1 MRLGK
6 NPRLV
11 AENREFD
18 KTGEEEEH
26 EKRFAQNHESFEL
39 EALSRRLEVV
49 LRQNPRFHQPPNS
62 SADNHRLHFTSN
74 RLFIIFIEQ
83 LDSSINFL

>member
-39 EALSRRLEVV
+39 RG
-49 LRQNPRFHQPPNS
+49 FKS
-62 SADNHRLHFTSN
+62 SAGSCAAAKPALLPTAELVELQIVCL
-74 RLFIIFIEQ
+74 LF
-83 LDSSINFL
+83 LLSSLTLQ

>member
-39 EALSRRLEVV
+39 RG
-49 LRQNPRFHQPPNS
+49 FKS
-62 SADNHRLHFTSN
+62 SAGSCAAAKSALPPTAGLVCR
-74 RLFIIFIEQ
+74 Q
-83 LDSSINFL
+83 SSITFYFKSFVYYFY